1 MAERVP
7 PDWLVLLIGGSSG
20 SGKTTVAER
29 IGVQFQIPWLQVDD
43 LRLTLQEIRV
53 TLPAGTDALYFF
65 VRHPAVWTLPPEQ
78 LCAGLIAVGEVMMPA
93 IDVVVDHH
101 VLTGKPLVLEGDG
114 ILPALLMRPSLRGH
128 IAVGRVR
135 IVFLIEPEEDAIR
148 ANTRG
153 RHGRGAQDLTAAPTA
168 EEWNIVRMHALYG
181 RWLASEA
188 QRHGAPFVASRPWE
202 TVVERVLG
210 ARPTHIST

>member
-1 MAERVP
+1 MTERVP

-20 SGKTTVAER
+20 SGKTTVTER
-29 IGVQFQIPWLQVDD
+29 IGVQFQLPWLQVDD
-43 LRLTLQEIRV
+43 LRLTLQESRV
-53 TLPAGTDALYFF
+53 TLPTATDALYFF
-65 VRHPAVWTLPPEQ
+65 VQHPAVWTLPRER

-101 VLTGKPLVLEGDG
+101 VLTGKPLVIKGDG
-114 ILPALLMRPSLRGH
+114 ILPALLTRPSLRGH
-128 IAVGRVR
+128 IATGRVR
-135 IVFLIEPEEDAIR
+135 IVFLIESEEDVIR

-153 RHGRGAQDLTAAPTA
+153 RHGHGAQDLTAAPTA
-168 EEWNIVRMHALYG
+168 EERNIVRMQALYG
-181 RWLASEA
+181 HWLASEA
-188 QRHGAPFVASRPWE
+188 QRHGAHLVASRPWE